1 MQIIRLK
8 VSDKIYDKLLWLLSK
23 FSKEEVE
30 VISETTEFSENKK
43 YLEQELRE
51 IKEGKAEF
59 LSFEEA
65 EQKLNAAIKKHEDR
79 S

>member
-1 MQIIRLK
+1 MHTIRLK
-8 VSDKIYDKLLWLLSK
+8 ISDKIYDKIIWLLSK
-23 FSKEEVE
+23 FSKDEVE
-30 VISETTEFSENKK
+30 VITESHEFIENKK
-43 YLEQELRE
+43 YLEQELKE

-65 EQKLNAAIKKHEDR
+65 EQRLEKVIKKHENR